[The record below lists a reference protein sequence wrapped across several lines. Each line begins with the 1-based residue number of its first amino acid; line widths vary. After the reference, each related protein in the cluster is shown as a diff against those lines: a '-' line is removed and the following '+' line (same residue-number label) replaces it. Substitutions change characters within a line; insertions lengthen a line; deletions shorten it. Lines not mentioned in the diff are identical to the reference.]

1 MGEGLA
7 FSAISMTPPDDVQR
21 SNLQGVTWRSVGV
34 GLFLALLDNLWVTTS
49 EYVFHSSRMQL
60 SHFPISLLALFL
72 LTLLGNALL
81 ARLRPASALSPP
93 EILVTLA
100 MGFVGTAIPTSGLT
114 GFFLGI
120 IASPYYFATPENQWA
135 AAFHPHLP
143 PWAVPSDEGKA
154 VTWFFEGLP
163 PGRTIPWD
171 AWVTPLLWWLAF
183 FAALTGALV
192 CLAVILRRQ
201 WAQHERLV
209 YPLVAVAVDLASPP
223 AGGQG
228 LPRMMRGGLF
238 WAGFALTF
246 GVISWNILTYFS
258 PLFPP
263 VPIQGQW
270 VVFIRSVPRIHTKI
284 NFLTMG
290 FAYFASLDLLFSIWF
305 FLLVFL
311 AENGVLNRLGYGI
324 SSHVVNFAAE
334 TAVASWQGFGALTVL
349 VLWGLYTARHHLR
362 AVWRKA
368 VDPSRGIDDA
378 GELMPY
384 RTAVAGLA
392 FGLLFIGFYLSRLGM
407 EVRMIVPLL
416 FALLINYLAM
426 SRIVA
431 ETGLA
436 YMRTTL
442 AEQYFAIY
450 TVGSRALSPASL
462 TAMTLTYALVSQGK
476 GLFLP
481 PLVHAARIGDFV
493 RAHRRRLL
501 AGVGVVL
508 VAGLL
513 FDWWLTLR
521 LGYARGAFN
530 FSAWPFSSAG
540 PWAYDNT
547 VSQMRNPFG
556 TEWARVGVFFA
567 GAGAMALLTFLR
579 YRFPAWPLHPIGFP
593 IACSWS
599 TLLAAFTIFLTW
611 AIKATLL
618 KVGGVVLYRRA
629 APFFVGILAG
639 YTLGVALSFI
649 ADAVW
654 FPGAGHE
661 IHGW

>member
-1 MGEGLA
+1 MIV
-7 FSAISMTPPDDVQR
+7 SDR
-21 SNLQGVTWRSVGV
+21 GVTWRSIGV
-34 GLFLALLDNLWVTTS
+34 GLFLALLDNLWITTS

-60 SHFPISLLALFL
+60 SHFPISLLAVFL
-72 LTLLGNALL
+72 LTVLCNALL
-81 ARLRPASALSPP
+81 SRVRPASALSSS
-93 EILVTLA
+93 ELLVTLA

-120 IASPYYFATPENQWA
+120 ISSPYYFATPENQWA
-135 AAFHPHLP
+135 TAFHSYLP
-143 PWAVPSDEGKA
+143 SWAVPSDEGGA

-163 PGRTIPWD
+163 PGREIPWS
-171 AWVTPLLWWLAF
+171 AWGGPLFWWLAF
-183 FAALTGALV
+183 FAALTGALI
-192 CLAVILRRQ
+192 CLSVILRRQ

-209 YPLVAVAVDLASPP
+209 YPLVSVAADLVTP
-223 AGGQG
+223 AGDGRG
-228 LPRMMRGGLF
+228 LPGLMRGRLF

-246 GVISWNILTYFS
+246 GVLFWNILTYFS

-270 VVFIRSVPRIHTKI
+270 AVFIRSVPRIHTKI

-290 FAYFASLDLLFSIWF
+290 FAYFASLDILFSIWF
-305 FLLVFL
+305 FLVIFL
-311 AENGVLNRLGYGI
+311 AENGILNRLGYGI

-362 AVWRKA
+362 DVWKKA
-368 VDPSRGIDDA
+368 VDPRCGVDDS
-378 GELMPY
+378 GELMSY
-384 RTAVAGLA
+384 RVAVAGL
-392 FGLLFIGFYLSRLGM
+392 GLSLLFVGFWLNRLGM
-407 EVRMIVPLL
+407 EFKMVVPLL

-442 AEQYFAIY
+442 AEQYFAVY

-481 PLVHAARIGDFV
+481 PLVHAVRIGDFV
-493 RAHRRRLL
+493 RGRRRRLL
-501 AGVGVVL
+501 AGVGIVL
-508 VAGLL
+508 GAGLL
-513 FDWWLTLR
+513 FDWWLTLW
-521 LGYARGAFN
+521 LGYQQGAFN
-530 FSAWPFSSAG
+530 FNAWPFSSAG
-540 PWAYDNT
+540 PWAYSNT

-556 TEWARVGVFFA
+556 TEWARIGVFFA
-567 GAGAMALLTFLR
+567 GAGVMALLTFLR

-611 AIKATLL
+611 AIKAILL
-618 KVGGVVLYRRA
+618 RVGGVVLYRRA

-639 YTLGVALSFI
+639 YTLGVTLSFI
-649 ADAVW
+649 VDMVW